1 MSRKL
6 TALLLAIL
14 MLPFSA
20 MNVAAVGEPDLWIN
34 EISFSD
40 DSPTG
45 GDTVTITAE
54 VANDGGESGVV
65 SVTTNV
71 TFYWD
76 GNYIGTDM
84 ITIPGDSTADA
95 EIDWDA
101 VGGTHT
107 IKVIVDEE
115 NATAESDEDNNE
127 AEEDIDVNYPPILV
141 VDDDNSDNNGGT
153 RLETDTYYI
162 DSLKNM
168 SSPVGYDLIT
178 VGSGADGPDYDTLI
192 EYAMIIWICG
202 SDYSSGDDVT
212 FTTNDKLNVGD
223 YLDDD
228 REMRASPI

>member
-1 MSRKL
+1 MVPRVKL
-6 TALLLAIL
+6 EHQFGKPLRLHQ
-14 MLPFSA
+14 
-20 MNVAAVGEPDLWIN
+20 
-34 EISFSD
+34 
-40 DSPTG
+40 
-45 GDTVTITAE
+45 
-54 VANDGGESGVV
+54 
-65 SVTTNV
+65 
-71 TFYWD
+71 

-115 NATAESDEDNNE
+115 NATAESDEDKNE

-168 SSPVGYDLIT
+168 SSPVGYE
-178 VGSGADGPDYDTLI
+178 AD
-192 EYAMIIWICG
+192 
-202 SDYSSGDDVT
+202 
-212 FTTNDKLNVGD
+212 
-223 YLDDD
+223 
-228 REMRASPI
+228 ASMTQRPL